1 MTISTTSNSVTLLG
15 NGSTTAFS
23 FNFVYDSAADIF
35 VIFTDATGAQTA
47 LSSTQYTLVLNPPA
61 LGSIWGAGGTVTYPL
76 MGSPIASGTS
86 LTIYRQLP
94 YTQNTSISNQGDFY
108 PQVVEAALDTLCM
121 ETQQLAAQVTRSIQ
135 VPIVDGNPI
144 VTLPAAAARAGMYLA
159 FDGSGNVIV
168 SPGTSGGGI
177 SPLAPYF
184 TPTSAVLP
192 PSGNGLY
199 YVFTNTLGF
208 AAHGALSVAVS
219 NPANAVNYIEFIGAA
234 TSGSSAPAFPLMIVG
249 GTDPTIGLGLN
260 TKGTTTTGSQFN
272 GNGPQTS
279 GTYNFF
285 INNAKALELTDTY
298 WNPNVS
304 YQGATTAWVVIS
316 SGALAGGPDNIC
328 VISCNS
334 SIYPATATG
343 VTLMYAA
350 KGPTGE
356 HHFTSNGVVAHV
368 NVGAPSNPNGNDQ
381 YCVASALWF
390 AGTATGSGHDVV
402 VFTNYANVGD
412 ITTGMTFYNEGTGG
426 YNFLSDNASSSICK
440 MNRVLNA
447 VNSLQLYG
455 AAAGGNPMVA
465 TSGGAG
471 NIRLTLSGVD
481 DAGVDICN
489 RLGQYPIAK
498 FSAGFAPGDGLQVQG
513 QGAGSGPILY
523 PFSSGSNAPMNI
535 SSLGTGSVVFFTN
548 SSATALLELQNAGTV
563 KFRNA
568 ASFTANATATITVS
582 NLGPAGITTATI
594 KKWLTIVDNAGVTL
608 YIPAWGA

>member
-61 LGSIWGAGGTVTYPL
+61 LGSIWGVGGTVTYPL
-76 MGSPIASGTS
+76 VGSPIANGTS

-135 VPIVDGNPI
+135 APIVDGNPVVI
-144 VTLPAAAARAGMYLA
+144 LPAAAARAGMYLA

-219 NPANAVNYIEFIGAA
+219 NPANAVDYIEFVGAA
-234 TSGSSAPAFPLMIVG
+234 TSGSTSPAFPLVLVG
-249 GTDPTIGLGLN
+249 GTDPTIGLSFD
-260 TKGTTTTGSQFN
+260 TKGTTTSGSQYN

-285 INNAKALELTDTY
+285 INNAQALQLTDTY

-304 YQGATTAWVVIS
+304 YQGATTSWVVIS
-316 SGALAGGPDNIC
+316 SGALAGGPDNIA

-343 VTLMYAA
+343 VTLVIGG
-350 KGPTGE
+350 KGATGSI
-356 HHFTSNGVVAHV
+356 HFLNNGLLGHV
-368 NVGAPSNPNGNDQ
+368 SIGAPTNPSGIDQ
-381 YCVASALWF
+381 YHAPNALWF
-390 AGTATGSGHDVV
+390 SGTAAGSGSDVV
-402 VFTNYANVGD
+402 IFTNYGLTD
-412 ITTGMTFYNEGTGG
+412 STIGMTFYNEGTSGFT
-426 YNFLSDNASSSICK
+426 FLSDNAGSVICK
-440 MNRVLNA
+440 MNRVMNA
-447 VNSLQLYG
+447 VNYLQFYG
-455 AAAGGNPMVA
+455 AAAGSNPVVGTA
-465 TSGGAG
+465 GPAG
-471 NIRLTLSGVD
+471 NIRLSLSGVD

-489 RLGQYPIAK
+489 RLGQYPIAR
-498 FSAGFAPGDGLQVQG
+498 FSAGFAPADGLQVQG

-523 PFSSGSNAPMNI
+523 PFSTGSNAPMNI
-535 SSLGTGSVVFFTN
+535 SSLGTGSVVFFAN